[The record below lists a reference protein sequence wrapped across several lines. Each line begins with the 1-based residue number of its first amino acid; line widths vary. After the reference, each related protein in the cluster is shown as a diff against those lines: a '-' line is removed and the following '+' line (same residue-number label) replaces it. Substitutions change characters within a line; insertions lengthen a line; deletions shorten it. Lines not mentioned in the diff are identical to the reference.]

1 MSGMIDHGRFGGCV
15 EAAYVDEIVH
25 VPRGAHRYAPC
36 LCLVPTG

>member
-1 MSGMIDHGRFGGCV
+1 MSGMIDHGRFGGCGGHV
-15 EAAYVDEIVH
+15 EEIVH